1 LGDLAS
7 GGSVGGFLLTPE
19 IIQLLNSYPLETAM
33 AELHSQPAHE
43 NSLAKAAAIS
53 VPNRWDLQAGIWLLV
68 DDIER
73 SHEVCQ
79 ADSTATGSYWH
90 AIVHRR
96 EGDFGNSL
104 YWYRRAGSH
113 PAMVGFDGPAL
124 VRDVERAQGN
134 PSTLMDR
141 QREEW
146 RLLWDWCLA
155 QGNV

>member
-1 LGDLAS
+1 MSELRS
-7 GGSVGGFLLTPE
+7 GSM
-19 IIQLLNSYPLETAM
+19 S
-33 AELHSQPAHE
+33 E
-43 NSLAKAAAIS
+43 NPLAKAAAIS

-79 ADSTATGSYWH
+79 SDPSPTGSYWH

-96 EGDFGNSL
+96 EGDYGNSL

-113 PAMVGFDGPAL
+113 PAMVGFDGPGL
-124 VRDVERAQGN
+124 VREVERAEGN
-134 PSTLMDR
+134 PLALLDL

-146 RLLWDWCLA
+146 QLLWDWCLA